1 MAGSVRRCVSF
12 HSLRRSAT
20 IEPQGRICG
29 ERCTASTRLRGA
41 CCDAQVGAWHATLG
55 TTKAEGAL
63 SARLVLGHSWEGSRA
78 CGRVLNTAT
87 RRKTMRHDRC
97 HSHYGNATRSTHSAT
112 ARLTCHGFPTLL
124 QLRVQPHTVTLFVKG
139 TSTHTARCARCATAP
154 TNHHFSLLP
163 TLLVPGG
170 NATVNVLFF
179 FRQRFCSARRHMAT
193 SQARGVLAFHRAVPN
208 SLHDAHSAWG
218 RASRSPSPSSI
229 RSQLKAVAEVGH
241 FRMPHSRGGSKS
253 VSGPPRSSGT
263 RRTGAK

>member
-1 MAGSVRRCVSF
+1 MRRCVSF

-170 NATVNVLFF
+170 NATVNVLLFF
-179 FRQRFCSARRHMAT
+179 PSAVLFRTAAYGDITGAGCVGFSPRRAELPARRTLCMGEGLEIPFTLEH
-193 SQARGVLAFHRAVPN
+193 PEPIE
-208 SLHDAHSAWG
+208 G
-218 RASRSPSPSSI
+218 RR
-229 RSQLKAVAEVGH
+229 
-241 FRMPHSRGGSKS
+241 
-253 VSGPPRSSGT
+253 
-263 RRTGAK
+263 